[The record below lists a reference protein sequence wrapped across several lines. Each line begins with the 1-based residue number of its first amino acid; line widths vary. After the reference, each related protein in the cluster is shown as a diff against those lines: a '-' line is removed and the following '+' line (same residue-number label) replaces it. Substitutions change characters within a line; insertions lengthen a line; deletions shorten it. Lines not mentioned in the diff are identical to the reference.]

1 MNKTAEYVSL
11 GHPDKIA
18 DYISSAL
25 LDECIKQDS
34 GIRYAVEVMVK
45 NNHIILGGE
54 ISGNIKLHNLPDCVR
69 QALRDIG
76 YDEEY
81 SQIWQQTQLI
91 STGLKS
97 PTLSAPNPVR

>member
-25 LDECIKQDS
+25 LDECIKQDF

-45 NNHIILGGE
+45 KQSYNLGRR
-54 ISGNIKLHNLPDCVR
+54 NLG
-69 QALRDIG
+69 QH
-76 YDEEY
+76 
-81 SQIWQQTQLI
+81 
-91 STGLKS
+91 
-97 PTLSAPNPVR
+97 